1 VIETLSIKEGEPI
14 QSGAPIAVI
23 KAPAAA
29 E

>member
-14 QSGAPIAVI
+14 QAGAPIAVI
-23 KAPAAA
+23 KSPAAA